1 MGDNPH
7 YDLNTIELDEL
18 IMVVGSYIF
27 AGSSLDKIDDEVIMK
42 LLELLNEECK
52 LHTNQL
58 KSWSHHGDT
67 VAYIVEHTYEPDFR
81 KTFNK
86 VEYLIEA
93 KGRFWDYAEYSK
105 YIWVR
110 KSLKEHQELVFIF
123 AKPLA
128 PMPAAKKRKDGSK
141 RTHAEWAEKNN
152 FKWYSEFDLPK
163 QWIE

>member
-1 MGDNPH
+1 MKKGFRKPRKVRPIEKDLPKG
-7 YDLNTIELDEL
+7 YDSNWE
-18 IMVVGSYIF
+18 Y
-27 AGSSLDKIDDEVIMK
+27 
-42 LLELLNEECK
+42 K

-58 KSWSHHGDT
+58 KEWSHHGDKIDYT
-67 VAYIVEHTYEPDFR
+67 VEHTYEPDFR